1 MLSRRAH
8 FKENNDFPTRCARA
22 GPMVIFGLSMP
33 QERILRLTRF
43 TGKSWIRGFFGAVKD
58 ETAEDVWTKRLALL
72 DEPTREAMVPF
83 VERKLVESETRE
95 LAWEPDE

>member
-1 MLSRRAH
+1 
-8 FKENNDFPTRCARA
+8 
-22 GPMVIFGLSMP
+22 
-33 QERILRLTRF
+33 
-43 TGKSWIRGFFGAVKD
+43 
-58 ETAEDVWTKRLALL
+58 VWTKRLALL